1 MPRAYGHGLL
11 RATPRELL
19 ARASQKPL
27 RVEEPFGPWAV
38 FWVFAQSLMYSGI
51 FGGLGALA
59 LLAVHEG
66 AAWALWRVGLT
77 EAAAARYVALWVAGP
92 IGLLGFLLGCLIAW
106 GYWRSG
112 EGALP
117 RRERRA
123 LVGMLG
129 AITPHLHPE
138 AQARLAWSLGSP
150 PSNSPQISQ
159 HQDLP
164 QTLHQNPDSV
174 YRALVDKE
182 LYAELNVWEGEAVDL
197 QGRLSTTPDE
207 LHARVHSKQHPHPW
221 DARWTRNPK
230 TRRWSLVNPP
240 HAADPQGDIH
250 ELELGAHVGQL
261 LGLWLQGGAHRPP
274 PQASGAVAVGG
285 SAAPHRADEPAPW
298 RAPSWPQRPRW
309 AEPQGSRWGVQLAP
323 SLLLS
328 LYALVS
334 AAVWSQGAWLA
345 WQGFGRGQE
354 AYLSVLVVL
363 GIGWCVLTTLI
374 SDRLSQQP
382 PLWRR
387 WSASG
392 KLPRAHAPTSQS
404 QTSFDGRWLRDTHG
418 DDIDLDR
425 PFSLRLYRSPEGW
438 EQPSLSI
445 ELSQPRPDHTA
456 ARLRW
461 RVGAAPSK
469 AWAALPAL
477 DVDAPWLAPQEVLAQ
492 LWPLLASRAAALG
505 QDIPELTQPD
515 PSALR
520 LETHPARA
528 EVAHPQARR

>member
-1 MPRAYGHGLL
+1 
-11 RATPRELL
+11 
-19 ARASQKPL
+19 
-27 RVEEPFGPWAV
+27 
-38 FWVFAQSLMYSGI
+38 
-51 FGGLGALA
+51 
-59 LLAVHEG
+59 
-66 AAWALWRVGLT
+66 
-77 EAAAARYVALWVAGP
+77 
-92 IGLLGFLLGCLIAW
+92 
-106 GYWRSG
+106 
-112 EGALP
+112 
-117 RRERRA
+117 
-123 LVGMLG
+123 
-129 AITPHLHPE
+129 
-138 AQARLAWSLGSP
+138 
-150 PSNSPQISQ
+150 
-159 HQDLP
+159 
-164 QTLHQNPDSV
+164 
-174 YRALVDKE
+174 
-182 LYAELNVWEGEAVDL
+182 
-197 QGRLSTTPDE
+197 
-207 LHARVHSKQHPHPW
+207 
-221 DARWTRNPK
+221 
-230 TRRWSLVNPP
+230 
-240 HAADPQGDIH
+240 
-250 ELELGAHVGQL
+250 
-261 LGLWLQGGAHRPP
+261 
-274 PQASGAVAVGG
+274 
-285 SAAPHRADEPAPW
+285 
-298 RAPSWPQRPRW
+298 
-309 AEPQGSRWGVQLAP
+309 
-323 SLLLS
+323 
-328 LYALVS
+328 
-334 AAVWSQGAWLA
+334 
-345 WQGFGRGQE
+345 
-354 AYLSVLVVL
+354 
-363 GIGWCVLTTLI
+363 LTTLI